1 MNEEIKDIITNLES
15 YESVELRDL
24 MLCIKEELTK
34 RFEQTFPKRRK
45 K

>member
-1 MNEEIKDIITNLES
+1 MNEDIKEILINLES
-15 YESVELRDL
+15 YKSRELRDL